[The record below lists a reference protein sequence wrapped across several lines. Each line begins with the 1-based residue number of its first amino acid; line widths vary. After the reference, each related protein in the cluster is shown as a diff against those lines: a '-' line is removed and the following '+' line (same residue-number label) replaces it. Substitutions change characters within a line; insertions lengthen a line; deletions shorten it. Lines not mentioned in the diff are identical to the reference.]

1 MNKKKVGVGII
12 FLVLIG
18 TSILYSGTRYYG
30 QGTVTATLIIENG
43 GIIRREADIPEGSNV
58 LDLMKVCSIPFEE
71 QGGFITSIGG
81 ISQDEAANK
90 YWIYYINGEYAPV
103 GAAEYIIQ
111 DGDEILWKLESF

>member
-18 TSILYSGTRYYG
+18 TSILYSGTRFYG
-30 QGTVTATLIIENG
+30 QGTVTGMLIIENG
-43 GIIRREADIPEGSNV
+43 GTIRREADIPEGSNV
-58 LDLMKVCSIPFEE
+58 LDLMTVCGIPFEG
-71 QGGFITSIGG
+71 QGGFVTSING

-103 GAAEYIIQ
+103 GASEYIVQ